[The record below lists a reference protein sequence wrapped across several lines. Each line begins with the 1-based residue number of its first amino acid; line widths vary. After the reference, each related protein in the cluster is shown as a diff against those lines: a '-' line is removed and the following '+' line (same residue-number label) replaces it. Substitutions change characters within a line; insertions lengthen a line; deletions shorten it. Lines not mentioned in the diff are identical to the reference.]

1 MKTVALSFGCIVLLG
16 LSVHSGERLAMKVTP
31 PLAIAPAGLTVRT
44 TIEKSDEN
52 RALEVVAE
60 SPTYFRSS
68 EISLDGDRAPRVS
81 EWVFRGLPAG
91 RYEIRATLIGSRG
104 ELATTSQWFQA
115 ARAPG
120 Q

>member
-1 MKTVALSFGCIVLLG
+1 MKTVALSFGCIVLLLG

-31 PLAIAPAGLTVRT
+31 PAAVAPAGLIVRT

-52 RALEVVAE
+52 RALEVIAE

-68 EISLDGDRAPRVS
+68 EISLEGDRAPRVS

-91 RYEIRATLIGSRG
+91 QDRD
-104 ELATTSQWFQA
+104 
-115 ARAPG
+115 
-120 Q
+120 